1 MRQANVPQRSQKIQC
16 LLYMLYVVLIRH
28 CVLCVYFRY
37 FLDVC
42 AKQLETRDSFQL
54 LYIHVQLRVGSLTS
68 PSYQLFGL
76 FWYVL

>member
-1 MRQANVPQRSQKIQC
+1 MFLRGLRKYSVC
-16 LLYMLYVVLIRH
+16 CTFLTRH
-28 CVLCVYFRY
+28 CVLCVHFRY